1 MIRQQGFRAK
11 FKSRQQGAV
20 AIIVAIC
27 LVVLVGMLGLVL
39 DLGHLYVTKTEL
51 QNAADASALSGA
63 KELVGTAAGIDS
75 AVAYAKATAKK
86 NKFKFSSTE
95 VMISDEDIKFSCTPD
110 GPWDSAASAKGSST
124 SPCQAGPVDKYFI
137 KVDTASG
144 NIGVWFIQVLSNNIP
159 GLSTSAM
166 AVAGRF
172 ITNILPLGVCAI
184 DPDNAV
190 KWVQYGTDATDNY
203 KLEYGFARGVNYN
216 YGMINNA
223 IGGLFSGDP
232 LYLHPTA
239 KSVAECKP
247 NQNNA
252 GYPVPFMCSGGS
264 TITGAGYAFGNTG
277 WGGQDI
283 YDAINTRFEFSSNLN
298 KYGLN
303 TNTCRPDANI
313 REYDST
319 VASSGWMTSTQPPIE
334 EAAIFKLSD
343 WLTNRVGNVDTIK
356 NDNEDKNKPTGGCN
370 QTGSGGGADCTD
382 NYGVLWS
389 YARPLK
395 QSGSLIASSDW
406 VTGNVNT
413 SLYPE
418 GPSAQNYPSTG
429 YDPTGLNLAASP
441 YAQGLANKSGPYY
454 QAGPGGQ
461 VGRRILNMVILD
473 CKNVVKNPGCDAVP
487 ILAIGKFFMQKKASF
502 TDKDAGGEFAGLIS
516 TKELSQDIHLYH

>member
-1 MIRQQGFRAK
+1 MIKQQDFRAK
-11 FKSRQQGAV
+11 FRSRQHGAV
-20 AIIVAIC
+20 AIIVAIS
-27 LVVLVGMLGLVL
+27 LVVLIGILGFVL

-51 QNAADASALSGA
+51 QNAADAAALSGA

-75 AVAYAKATAKK
+75 AVIYAKATAKK
-86 NKFKFSSTE
+86 NKFKFASTD
-95 VMISDEDIKFSCTPD
+95 VDIGDEDIKFSCTPD
-110 GPWDSAASAKGSST
+110 GPWDSANSAKGSST
-124 SPCQAGPVDKYFI
+124 SPCQAGPVDKYFV

-144 NIGVWFIQVLSNNIP
+144 NIGVWFIQALSNNIP
-159 GLSTSAM
+159 GLSTNAM

-172 ITNILPLGVCAI
+172 ITNIMPLGVCAI
-184 DPDNAV
+184 DPDNQV
-190 KWVQYGTDATDNY
+190 KWVKYGTETTDNY

-223 IGGLFSGDP
+223 IGGLSSGDP

-239 KSVAECKP
+239 RTLDECKP

-252 GYPVPFMCSGGS
+252 GFPVPFICSGGS
-264 TITGAGYAFGNTG
+264 TITGAGYAYGNTG

-283 YDAINTRFEFSSNLN
+283 YDAINTRFAFSSNLD

-303 TNTCRPDANI
+303 PNICKPDANI
-313 REYDST
+313 KEYDST
-319 VASSGWMTSTQPPIE
+319 VSSGWMTSTQPPIE
-334 EAAIFKLSD
+334 QTVIYKLAD
-343 WLTNRVGNVDTIK
+343 WLTKRVDDINTIK
-356 NDNEDKNKPTGGCN
+356 NANEDKNKPTGGCK
-370 QTGSGGGADCTD
+370 QTAGGGVADCTD

-395 QSGSLIASSDW
+395 QSGLLIPSSDW
-406 VTGNVNT
+406 VTGNANT

-429 YDPTGLNLAASP
+429 YDPAGLNLAASP
-441 YAQGLANKSGPYY
+441 YAQGLTNKSGPYY
-454 QAGPGGQ
+454 KAGSGGQ

-487 ILAIGKFFMQKKASF
+487 ILAIGKFFMQKQASF
-502 TDKDAGGEFAGLIS
+502 TDKDASGEFVGLIS
-516 TKELSQDIHLYH
+516 EKELTQDIRLYH